1 MKRDFLR
8 CLAGAAAGVL
18 LTGTSTYAADL
29 GVAPLAPLP
38 VFTWTGFEL
47 GAQVGGGVGRTTV
60 NQTAF
65 GGFQVSKGYDS
76 SGVFGGIHV
85 GFNYQF
91 AGPIVAGV
99 QLEYNFAG
107 ITGNASAPSFSF
119 NYLNTAIRQFGSADA
134 RLGVAFDR
142 LLIYAI
148 GGFAYGDIRSQI
160 QLVGAAPG
168 VTNFFAVNRYGFD
181 VGGGLE
187 YNFYGNWTARAE
199 YRYYDWGT
207 RGFNSAGFGSF
218 VNTNAIAFAN
228 PNHRSKE
235 TMQTG
240 RIGLTYKFAWPY
252 ATPGVARY
260 GVTLPAERWARKS
273 PAKIASQPRAPPPVC
288 GGVSARLP
296 GMAN

>member
-1 MKRDFLR
+1 MQRKLLR
-8 CLAGAAAGVL
+8 RLAGATAGLV
-18 LTGTSTYAADL
+18 LTGTSTFAADL
-29 GVAPLAPLP
+29 GPPPPPPPP

-47 GAQVGGGVGRTTV
+47 GVQVGGGAGRTSVHVDGDPTLV
-60 NQTAF
+60 FPAF
-65 GGFQVSKGYDS
+65 PSSDSYGS

-91 AGPIVAGV
+91 ASPIVAGV

-107 ITGNASAPSFSF
+107 ITGTASAPPL
-119 NYLNTAIRQFGSADA
+119 NYLETSIRQFGSADG

-148 GGFAYGDIRSQI
+148 GGFAYADIRSQI
-160 QLVGAAPG
+160 QLDGLAPR
-168 VTNFFAVNRYGFD
+168 VIDFFSVNRYGWD

-207 RGFNSAGFGSF
+207 RGFNTAGFGSP
-218 VNTNAIAFAN
+218 VNGIITFAI
-228 PNHRSKE
+228 PNHTARE

-240 RIGLTYKFAWPY
+240 RVGLTYKFAWPS
-252 ATPGVARY
+252 TPVVAKY
-260 GVTLPAERWARKS
+260 
-273 PAKIASQPRAPPPVC
+273 
-288 GGVSARLP
+288 
-296 GMAN
+296 

>member
-29 GVAPLAPLP
+29 GVPPPPPPPPP

-47 GAQVGGGVGRTTV
+47 GAQVGGGAGETGVRLITNLNGNPSFPPSDRY
-60 NQTAF
+60 
-65 GGFQVSKGYDS
+65 GS

-91 AGPIVAGV
+91 SGPFVAGV

-107 ITGNASAPSFSF
+107 ITGTASAPPL
-119 NYLNTAIRQFGSADA
+119 NYLETSIRQFGSADG

-142 LLIYAI
+142 LLIYGI

-160 QLVGAAPG
+160 QLTGLAPG
-168 VTNFFAVNRYGFD
+168 IIDFFSVNRYGFD

-207 RGFNSAGFGSF
+207 RGFNTAGFLSP
-218 VNTNAIAFAN
+218 VNTNAIAFAI
-228 PNHRSKE
+228 PNHRSRE
-235 TMQTG
+235 TLQTG
-240 RIGLTYKFAWPY
+240 RIGLTYKFAWPS
-252 ATPGVARY
+252 ATPLVAKY
-260 GVTLPAERWARKS
+260 
-273 PAKIASQPRAPPPVC
+273 
-288 GGVSARLP
+288 
-296 GMAN
+296 

>member
-1 MKRDFLR
+1 MKRDFLH

-18 LTGTSTYAADL
+18 VTGTSAFAADL

-47 GAQVGGGVGRTTV
+47 GVQVGGGAGRTGVRVTGIPI
-60 NQTAF
+60 F
-65 GGFQVSKGYDS
+65 PPSDSYGS

-107 ITGNASAPSFSF
+107 ITGNASAPPL

-134 RLGVAFDR
+134 RLGVAFNR

-160 QLVGAAPG
+160 QLQGLAPG
-168 VTNFFAVNRYGFD
+168 IIDFYSVERVGFD

-199 YRYYDWGT
+199 YRYYDFGT
-207 RGFNSAGFGSF
+207 RGFNTAGFGSP
-218 VNTNAIAFAN
+218 VNGIITFAI
-228 PNHRSKE
+228 PNHTAKE

-240 RIGLTYKFAWPY
+240 RVGLTYKFAWPY
-252 ATPGVARY
+252 ASPVVARY
-260 GVTLPAERWARKS
+260 
-273 PAKIASQPRAPPPVC
+273 
-288 GGVSARLP
+288 
-296 GMAN
+296 

>member
-18 LTGTSTYAADL
+18 LTGTSTFAADL
-29 GVAPLAPLP
+29 GVAPPPLPPPP

-47 GAQVGGGVGRTTV
+47 GAQVGGGAGQTGVRV
-60 NQTAF
+60 NGIPLF
-65 GGFQVSKGYDS
+65 PPSDRYGS

-91 AGPIVAGV
+91 ASPIVAGV

-107 ITGNASAPSFSF
+107 ITGTASAPPL
-119 NYLNTAIRQFGSADA
+119 NYLETSIRQFGSADG
-134 RLGVAFDR
+134 RIGVAFDR

-160 QLVGAAPG
+160 QLTGLAPG
-168 VTNFFAVNRYGFD
+168 IIDFFSVNRYGFD

-207 RGFNSAGFGSF
+207 RGFNTAGFGSF
-218 VNTNAIAFAN
+218 FNGLIPFAI
-228 PNHRSKE
+228 PNHRSRE
-235 TMQTG
+235 TLQTG
-240 RIGLTYKFAWPY
+240 RVGLTYKFAWPS
-252 ATPGVARY
+252 TPVVAKY
-260 GVTLPAERWARKS
+260 
-273 PAKIASQPRAPPPVC
+273 
-288 GGVSARLP
+288 
-296 GMAN
+296 

>member
-1 MKRDFLR
+1 MPTTTAKGEATEGSDSMKRDFLW

-18 LTGTSTYAADL
+18 LTGTSTFAADL
-29 GVAPLAPLP
+29 GVAPPPPPPPP

-47 GAQVGGGVGRTTV
+47 GAQVGGGAGETGVRLNSGLNGIPLFPPSDRY
-60 NQTAF
+60 
-65 GGFQVSKGYDS
+65 GS

-91 AGPIVAGV
+91 SGPFVAGV

-107 ITGNASAPSFSF
+107 ITGTASAPPL
-119 NYLNTAIRQFGSADA
+119 NYLETSIREFGSADG

-142 LLIYAI
+142 LLIYGI

-160 QLVGAAPG
+160 QLTGLAPG
-168 VTNFFAVNRYGFD
+168 IIDFFSVNRYGWD

-207 RGFNSAGFGSF
+207 RGFNTAGFGSA
-218 VNTNAIAFAN
+218 VNALIPFAI
-228 PNHRSKE
+228 PNHTSRE

-240 RIGLTYKFAWPY
+240 RIGLTYKFAWPS
-252 ATPGVARY
+252 TPVVAKY
-260 GVTLPAERWARKS
+260 
-273 PAKIASQPRAPPPVC
+273 
-288 GGVSARLP
+288 
-296 GMAN
+296 